1 MQVALSPKFRYG
13 SETADVIEGS
23 TSTQYSLRNHKRDD
37 FTIVEMDYVYVR
49 PSSIVVITGTLGR
62 AEGLRIAVDID
73 YYMTMAKRVQDSE
86 GPIALYHDC
95 SNTDEPTTSLIEVL
109 SQLPM
114 FKNEKGLVE
123 QVVHD
128 YGNFL
133 EISPIVHCEV
143 AGRGIEYANGRAKWN
158 FRNGCTGKLSEM
170 EALCRRAYS
179 ERVIPQQLMAKYE
192 RRVRDYMRSYRIGAM
207 TSELDKLRSVIK
219 SHRNMLDSYEA
230 FVKSGSSDD
239 STDVHC
245 LDISSITKAIAKA
258 TAKPSTPSRPQMIP
272 CTTSSSTDIAACRN
286 FHLVRNCTCLP
297 GLCQ

>member
-1 MQVALSPKFRYG
+1 M
-13 SETADVIEGS
+13 
-23 TSTQYSLRNHKRDD
+23 
-37 FTIVEMDYVYVR
+37 
-49 PSSIVVITGTLGR
+49 
-62 AEGLRIAVDID
+62 
-73 YYMTMAKRVQDSE
+73 
-86 GPIALYHDC
+86 ALYHDC
-95 SNTDEPTTSLIEVL
+95 SNTDGPATSLIEVL

-114 FKNEKGLVE
+114 FKNEKALVE

-133 EISPIVHCEV
+133 EVSPIVHCEV
-143 AGRGIEYANGRAKWN
+143 AGRGIEYANGRAKWD

-230 FVKSGSSDD
+230 FVKSGSTDD
-239 STDVHC
+239 SSDFHC

-258 TAKPSTPSRPQMIP
+258 TAKSSIPSRPQMIP
-272 CTTSSSTDIAACRN
+272 CTNPMSVVACISAHETKTS
-286 FHLVRNCTCLP
+286 CLP
-297 GLCQ
+297 